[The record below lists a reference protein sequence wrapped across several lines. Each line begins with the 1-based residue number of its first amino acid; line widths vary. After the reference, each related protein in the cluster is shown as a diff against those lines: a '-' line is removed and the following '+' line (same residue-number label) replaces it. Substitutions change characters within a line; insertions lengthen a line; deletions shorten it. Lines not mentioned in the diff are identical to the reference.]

1 MLKKLV
7 VLWLLGKNYVQFFN
21 FLFVI
26 FYATDP
32 ELDIVVT
39 GVGKEGLLNGQN
51 VWSKAKVIC
60 QWSIEGE
67 K

>member
-1 MLKKLV
+1 MLKKLA
-7 VLWLLGKNYVQFFN
+7 VLWLLGKNYVQFFY
-21 FLFVI
+21 FLFVN
-26 FYATDP
+26 FYAADC

-39 GVGKEGLLNGQN
+39 RVGKGGLLNGQN

>member
-1 MLKKLV
+1 MIIGKKLCSI
-7 VLWLLGKNYVQFFN
+7 FFF
-21 FLFVI
+21 FLFVN

-39 GVGKEGLLNGQN
+39 GVGKGGLLNGQN
-51 VWSKAKVIC
+51 VYSKAKVIC